1 MATQTNNEG
10 KEKLKG
16 GFVNLLKKIGGVIE
30 DAASLE
36 VTTFTGNFEYKISDV
51 VKNDV
56 NKVRIENVLKS
67 LTVHNQSNL
76 NLVAYTN
83 VKIDSDVS
91 TIVKSD
97 LSPADEE
104 LLKLHKDMLSSS
116 KEARESV
123 IKLVMDLVR

>member
-16 GFVNLLKKIGGVIE
+16 GFVNLLKKIGEVIE

-51 VKNDV
+51 IKNDV
-56 NKVRIENVLKS
+56 GKVRIENVLKS
-67 LTVHNQSNL
+67 LTVQNQSHL
-76 NLVAYTN
+76 QLVAYTN

-97 LSPADEE
+97 LSAADEE
-104 LLKLHKDMLSSS
+104 LLKLHKDMLNSS

-123 IKLVMDLVR
+123 IKLVMDLVK

>member
-16 GFVNLLKKIGGVIE
+16 GFVNLLKKIGEVIE

-56 NKVRIENVLKS
+56 GKVRIENVLKS
-67 LTVHNQSNL
+67 LTVQNQSHL
-76 NLVAYTN
+76 QLVAYTN

-97 LSPADEE
+97 LSAADEE
-104 LLKLHKDMLSSS
+104 LLKLHKDMLNSS

-123 IKLVMDLVR
+123 IKLVMDLVK

>member
-10 KEKLKG
+10 KEQLKG
-16 GFVNLLKKIGGVIE
+16 GFVNLLKKIGAVIE

-56 NKVRIENVLKS
+56 GKVRIENVLKS
-67 LTVHNQSNL
+67 LTVQNQSSL
-76 NLVAYTN
+76 QLVAYTN
-83 VKIDSDVS
+83 IKIDSDVS

-97 LSPADEE
+97 LSAADEE
-104 LLKLHKDMLSSS
+104 LLKLHKDMLNSSQ
-116 KEARESV
+116 EARQSV
-123 IKLVMDLVR
+123 IKLVMDLVK

>member
-1 MATQTNNEG
+1 MATQTNDEG
-10 KEKLKG
+10 KERLKG
-16 GFVNLLKKIGGVIE
+16 GFVNLLKKIGDVIE

-36 VTTFTGNFEYKISDV
+36 VTTFTGSFEYKISDV

-56 NKVRIENVLKS
+56 GKVRIENVLKS
-67 LTVHNQSNL
+67 LTVQNQSSL
-76 NLVAYTN
+76 QLVAYTN

-97 LSPADEE
+97 LSAADEE

-123 IKLVMDLVR
+123 IKLVMDLVK

>member
-16 GFVNLLKKIGGVIE
+16 GFVNLLKKIGDVIE

-36 VTTFTGNFEYKISDV
+36 VTTFTGSFEYKISDV

-56 NKVRIENVLKS
+56 GKVRIENVLKS
-67 LTVHNQSNL
+67 LTVQNQSSL
-76 NLVAYTN
+76 QLVAYTN

-97 LSPADEE
+97 LSAADEE

-123 IKLVMDLVR
+123 IKLVMDLVK

>member
-1 MATQTNNEG
+1 MATQTNDEG
-10 KEKLKG
+10 KERLKG
-16 GFVNLLKKIGGVIE
+16 GFVNLLKKIGDVIE

-67 LTVHNQSNL
+67 LTVQNHSSL
-76 NLVAYTN
+76 KLVAYTS
-83 VKIDSDVS
+83 VKIDSDVA

-104 LLKLHKDMLSSS
+104 LLKLHKDMLNSS

-123 IKLVMDLVR
+123 IKLVMDLVK

>member
-1 MATQTNNEG
+1 MATQTNDEG
-10 KEKLKG
+10 KERLKG
-16 GFVNLLKKIGGVIE
+16 GFVNLLKKIGDVIE

-67 LTVHNQSNL
+67 LTVQNQSNL
-76 NLVAYTN
+76 KLVAYTN

-97 LSPADEE
+97 LSAADEE
-104 LLKLHKDMLSSS
+104 LLKLHKDMLNSS

-123 IKLVMDLVR
+123 IKLVMDLVK

>member
-16 GFVNLLKKIGGVIE
+16 GFVNLLKKIGDVIE

-36 VTTFTGNFEYKISDV
+36 VTTFTGSFEYKISDV

-56 NKVRIENVLKS
+56 GKVRIENVLKS
-67 LTVHNQSNL
+67 LTVQNQSSL
-76 NLVAYTN
+76 QLVAYTN

-97 LSPADEE
+97 LSAADEE
-104 LLKLHKDMLSSS
+104 LLKLHKDMLNSS

-123 IKLVMDLVR
+123 IKLVMDLVK